1 MLVFLFLGHRYPPV
15 VETTDFPVPVATE
28 RSTMDTV
35 CSQALLVPS
44 GSLPQVDSFA
54 VVVYVYLWE
63 LVDFFPFEVMA
74 Q

>member
-15 VETTDFPVPVATE
+15 VETTDFPVPAATE

-44 GSLPQVDSFA
+44 GSLPQVTIQGLHVLKGQEGYQEA
-54 VVVYVYLWE
+54 TT
-63 LVDFFPFEVMA
+63 
-74 Q
+74 